1 MTDWTCLLDLV
12 VVVVAVVVVDTGE
25 EEDEV
30 LIKRR
35 NRQDGLALDSGINER
50 SSKLG
55 LVNQPVLRK
64 GLDNL
69 LTQVLGLKEL
79 MTRAHVVLMVALWV
93 MLK

>member
-1 MTDWTCLLDLV
+1 M
-12 VVVVAVVVVDTGE
+12 VVVDTGE

-30 LIKRR
+30 LIKQR
-35 NRQDGLALDSGINER
+35 NRQDGLALDGINER

-64 GLDNL
+64 GQDNL